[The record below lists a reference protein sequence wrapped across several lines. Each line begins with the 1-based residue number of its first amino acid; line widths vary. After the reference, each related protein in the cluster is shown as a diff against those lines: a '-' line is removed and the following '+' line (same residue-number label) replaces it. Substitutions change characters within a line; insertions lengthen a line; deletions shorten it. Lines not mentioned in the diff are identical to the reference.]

1 MKCVEYELMCRAHM
15 KTIRMYEDLLT
26 EWETLFN
33 ATQPQGIKYDG
44 IKVQATAKNLI
55 ETYIERKEKL
65 KIDERAKELEE
76 LIIARRRLLQ
86 TMREELYESTQTED
100 IVYRMKILE
109 NQPADRIA
117 RKVHYSRE
125 TVYRILRKIA
135 KIVDTT

>member
-1 MKCVEYELMCRAHM
+1 MKCVEYELQVRAHQLTM
-15 KTIRMYEDLLT
+15 RKYEELLT
-26 EWETLFN
+26 EWEAIFS

-44 IKVQATAKNLI
+44 IKVQATARNLL
-55 ETYIERKEKL
+55 EEYVERKERL

-76 LIIARRRLLQ
+76 LIISRRKLIQ
-86 TMREELYESTQTED
+86 TLKEELYESNQTED
-100 IVYRMKILE
+100 IVYRMRIID
-109 NQPADRIA
+109 QIPVDRIA